1 MTAAEFAC
9 NNAQQKSTKL
19 SPFFLNYGYHP
30 LTPAT
35 LLLEKV
41 ESTVQAVDDFT
52 TRMTNLLT
60 KAQDAIREAQ
70 VQQTRYANEKRREES
85 FEIDEMV
92 LLSSR
97 HITLQQLSN
106 QPSKKLQNKFLG
118 PFKIIAKISAVAYK
132 LELPSTMKIHPVF
145 HVSLLKRYTPNND
158 NLFPDRQI
166 IPPAPILVNDTE
178 EFEVEE
184 ILDQRI
190 TKQGNRSTPQYLIK
204 WKGYPLHDAT
214 WEPLSNL
221 TNADEALKKYHKS
234 LQK

>member
-1 MTAAEFAC
+1 
-9 NNAQQKSTKL
+9 
-19 SPFFLNYGYHP
+19 
-30 LTPAT
+30 
-35 LLLEKV
+35 
-41 ESTVQAVDDFT
+41 
-52 TRMTNLLT
+52 MTNLLI

-97 HITLQQLSN
+97 HITLRQLSN

-158 NLFPDRQI
+158 DLFPDRQV
-166 IPPAPILVNDTE
+166 IPPTPILVNDTE
-178 EFEVEE
+178 EFEVED
-184 ILDQRI
+184 IISDRKHGRNRI
-190 TKQGNRSTPQYLIK
+190 QQYLVK
-204 WKGYPLHDAT
+204 WKGYPASENSWVNANDLHAP
-214 WEPLSNL
+214 EIL
-221 TNADEALKKYHKS
+221 TRYKSGSQTHK
-234 LQK
+234 

>member
-1 MTAAEFAC
+1 MAAEFAF
-9 NNAQQKSTKL
+9 NNAQQKSTRL

-41 ESTVQAVDDFT
+41 ESTVQAVEDFT
-52 TRMTNLLT
+52 TTMTNLLT

-70 VQQTRYANEKRREES
+70 LQQIKYANEKRCEES
-85 FEIDEMV
+85 FDIDEMV

-97 HITLQQLSN
+97 HITLRQLAN

-118 PFKIIAKISAVAYK
+118 PYKIIAKISAVAYK
-132 LELPSTMKIHPVF
+132 LDLPPTMRIHPIF
-145 HVSLLKRYTPNND
+145 HVSLLKCYTPNNEE
-158 NLFPDRQI
+158 LFPDREI
-166 IPPAPILVNDTE
+166 TPPEPILVNDIE

-214 WEPLSNL
+214 WELLSNL
-221 TNADEALKKYHKS
+221 TNADEALKNYHKS